1 MKKQTFGIL
10 TFILFSN
17 FLFAQTVPSFT
28 GETLENKSVTV
39 PDDTKGKYTLLC
51 FAASMKAQEALEG
64 WLDPVYNKFIA
75 KTGLMDEFYD
85 LHVFFIPVFK
95 GSNASMQGTVKK
107 KFNETAQA
115 DIKGHVLFCNSDLA
129 EVSTALHLDNDATP
143 YFFLLDTAGNVIY
156 KTSGAYSEKKFDDL
170 DDKIQ

>member
-1 MKKQTFGIL
+1 MKLPGLIL
-10 TFILFSN
+10 VFQFFSTV
-17 FLFAQTVPSFT
+17 LSAQTVPSFT

-39 PDDTKGKYTLLC
+39 PSDTKGKYTLLC

-85 LHVFFIPVFK
+85 LNVFFIPVFK

-129 EVSTALHLDNDATP
+129 EVSTSLHLDNDNTP
-143 YFFLLDTAGNVIY
+143 YFFLLDTLGNVIY
-156 KTSGAYSEKKFDDL
+156 KTTGAFSEKKFEDL
-170 DDKIQ
+170 EEKME